1 MSDDD
6 EMPELEDFTE
16 QLKEIRKAKGIDEKN
31 VPTELKIGVINEKNN
46 NTSNNNKNNT
56 VQIPISTNPPPK
68 TEKPAEQPKPKPQN
82 TNTNTNN
89 KNNNNKRDEDN
100 FGFGLFKRGFLKRHN
115 FSEDEPKKNTNKEK
129 EKEKEKEKPK
139 EKPKEKEK
147 NEPVD
152 LTHIK
157 SNPGTTTKTNI
168 LNNFNNELKSSQE
181 SSKVNSGML
190 NNLANNKQQWLN
202 QELLMKIAQ
211 NPNLMRCFMDPR
223 FSTVIQELQTNPQE
237 CLKKYGN
244 NPEFST
250 FIKDFSALM
259 GEHFNNLAKNPM
271 AGNPNYNTPEVQE
284 IVNDPKIKP
293 ILERLQKE
301 GRLDMNEIQRDPYI
315 ASRFKVLIDK
325 KILNIQKMD

>member
-1 MSDDD
+1 MSDD
-6 EMPELEDFTE
+6 EMPELEDLSE
-16 QLKEIRKAKGIDEKN
+16 QLNEIRKARGIDEKN
-31 VPTELKIGVINEKNN
+31 IPKDIKIGVVNEK
-46 NTSNNNKNNT
+46 TNNNKVN
-56 VQIPISTNPPPK
+56 IPITTSSPPQVPVQVPK
-68 TEKPAEQPKPKPQN
+68 QQKQEEKPKPKQD
-82 TNTNTNN
+82 
-89 KNNNNKRDEDN
+89 NKRDEDN

-115 FSEDEPKKNTNKEK
+115 FSEDENKNKKEK
-129 EKEKEKEKPK
+129 EPKKVNKEIPTKKE
-139 EKPKEKEK
+139 
-147 NEPVD
+147 EPVD

-157 SNPGTTTKTNI
+157 SNPGTTTKTNVI
-168 LNNFNNELKSSQE
+168 NNFNKDLKSTQE
-181 SSKVNSGML
+181 SSKINPNML

-244 NPEFST
+244 NPEFSN

-259 GEHFNNLAKNPM
+259 GDHFNNLAKNPIQ
-271 AGNPNYNTPEVQE
+271 GNPNYSTPEVQE
-284 IVNDPKIKP
+284 IVNDSKIKP

-301 GRLDMNEIQRDPYI
+301 GKIDMNEIMRDPYV
-315 ASRFKVLIDK
+315 ASKFKILIDK

>member
-6 EMPELEDFTE
+6 EMPELEDFSE

-31 VPTELKIGVINEKNN
+31 IPKDIKIGVINEKKN
-46 NTSNNNKNNT
+46 SSKEPIKENK
-56 VQIPISTNPPPK
+56 VQIPIAKTEEPPK
-68 TEKPAEQPKPKPQN
+68 KSVQD
-82 TNTNTNN
+82 
-89 KNNNNKRDEDN
+89 NKRDEDN
-100 FGFGLFKRGFLKRHN
+100 FGCGLFKRGFLKRHH
-115 FSEDEPKKNTNKEK
+115 FSEDEPKKENKKENNKEK
-129 EKEKEKEKPK
+129 EK
-139 EKPKEKEK
+139 K

-152 LTHIK
+152 LTYIK

-168 LNNFNNELKSSQE
+168 LNNFNNDLKSSQE
-181 SSKVNSGML
+181 SSKINSGML

-211 NPNLMRCFMDPR
+211 KPNLMRCFMDPR
-223 FSTVIQELQTNPQE
+223 FSTVIQELQANPQE

-244 NPEFST
+244 NPEFSN
-250 FIKDFSALM
+250 FIKEFSSLM

-284 IVNDPKIKP
+284 IINDPKVKP

-301 GRLDMNEIQRDPYI
+301 GRLDINEIQRDPYI

>member
-16 QLKEIRKAKGIDEKN
+16 QLIEIRKAKGIDEKN
-31 VPTELKIGVINEKNN
+31 VPKEIKIGVINDKNN
-46 NTSNNNKNNT
+46 NDSNKKNT
-56 VQIPISTNPPPK
+56 VQIPISKEPPPTK
-68 TEKPAEQPKPKPQN
+68 ET
-82 TNTNTNN
+82 TNKKSNETNNN
-89 KNNNNKRDEDN
+89 KNNSSNNNKRDEDN
-100 FGFGLFKRGFLKRHN
+100 FGCGLFKRGFLKRHN
-115 FSEDEPKKNTNKEK
+115 FSEEEPKKNNNSNKSNIKKEEENKKEK
-129 EKEKEKEKPK
+129 
-139 EKPKEKEK
+139 K
-147 NEPVD
+147 NEPID

-157 SNPGTTTKTNI
+157 SNPGTTTKTNV
-168 LNNFNNELKSSQE
+168 LNNFNNDLKTNQE
-181 SSKVNSGML
+181 SSKLNSGML

-244 NPEFST
+244 NPVFSN
-250 FIKDFSALM
+250 FIKEFSALM
-259 GEHFNNLAKNPM
+259 GDHFNNLAKNPM
-271 AGNPNYNTPEVQE
+271 SGNPNYNTPEIQE
-284 IVNDPKIKP
+284 IINDPKIKP

-301 GRLDMNEIQRDPYI
+301 GRLDMNEIQRDPYV

>member
-31 VPTELKIGVINEKNN
+31 VPTNIKVGVIDEKNISTN
-46 NTSNNNKNNT
+46 DSSKKNNT
-56 VQIPISTNPPPK
+56 VQIPISTNPPPS
-68 TEKPAEQPKPKPQN
+68 KPQQ
-82 TNTNTNN
+82 TTTSQKTQNN
-89 KNNNNKRDEDN
+89 NNNNKRDEDN
-100 FGFGLFKRGFLKRHN
+100 FGCGLFKRGFLKRHN
-115 FSEDEPKKNTNKEK
+115 FSEDEPKKTNNNNKSNNSNTSNNNKEK
-129 EKEKEKEKPK
+129 EK
-139 EKPKEKEK
+139 K

-168 LNNFNNELKSSQE
+168 LNNFNNDLKSSQE
-181 SSKVNSGML
+181 SSKINSGML

-244 NPEFST
+244 NPEFSN
-250 FIKDFSALM
+250 FIKEFSALM
-259 GEHFNNLAKNPM
+259 GDHFNNLAKNTM

-284 IVNDPKIKP
+284 IINDPKIKP

-301 GRLDMNEIQRDPYI
+301 GRIDMNEIQRDPYI
-315 ASRFKVLIDK
+315 ASRFRVLIDK
-325 KILNIQKMD
+325 KTLNIQKMD

>member
-6 EMPELEDFTE
+6 EMPQLEDFTE

-31 VPTELKIGVINEKNN
+31 IPKDIKIGVIDEKK
-46 NTSNNNKNNT
+46 NTSKEPIKENK
-56 VQIPISTNPPPK
+56 VQIPITKTKSEEPPK
-68 TEKPAEQPKPKPQN
+68 KTVQD
-82 TNTNTNN
+82 
-89 KNNNNKRDEDN
+89 NKRDEDN
-100 FGFGLFKRGFLKRHN
+100 FGCGLFKRGFLKRHN
-115 FSEDEPKKNTNKEK
+115 FSEDVPKKENKKENENKEK
-129 EKEKEKEKPK
+129 EK
-139 EKPKEKEK
+139 K

-168 LNNFNNELKSSQE
+168 LNNFNNDLKSSQE
-181 SSKVNSGML
+181 SSKINSGML

-211 NPNLMRCFMDPR
+211 KPNLMRCFMDPR
-223 FSTVIQELQTNPQE
+223 FSTVIQELQANPQE

-244 NPEFST
+244 NPEFSN
-250 FIKDFSALM
+250 FIKEFSSLM

-284 IVNDPKIKP
+284 IINDPKVKP

-301 GRLDMNEIQRDPYI
+301 GRLDINEIQRDPYI

>member
-1 MSDDD
+1 MSDD
-6 EMPELEDFTE
+6 EMPELEDLSE
-16 QLKEIRKAKGIDEKN
+16 QLNEIRKARGIDEKN
-31 VPTELKIGVINEKNN
+31 IPKDIKIGVVNEK
-46 NTSNNNKNNT
+46 TNNNKVN
-56 VQIPISTNPPPK
+56 IPITTSSPPQVPVQVPK
-68 TEKPAEQPKPKPQN
+68 QQKQEEKPKPKQD
-82 TNTNTNN
+82 
-89 KNNNNKRDEDN
+89 NKRDEDN

-115 FSEDEPKKNTNKEK
+115 FSEDENKNKKEK
-129 EKEKEKEKPK
+129 EPKKVNKEIPTKKE
-139 EKPKEKEK
+139 
-147 NEPVD
+147 EPVD

-157 SNPGTTTKTNI
+157 SNPGTTTKTNVI
-168 LNNFNNELKSSQE
+168 NNFNKDLKSTQE
-181 SSKVNSGML
+181 SSKINPNML

-244 NPEFST
+244 NPEFSN

-259 GEHFNNLAKNPM
+259 GDHFNNLAKNPM
-271 AGNPNYNTPEVQE
+271 QGNPNYSTPEVQE

-301 GRLDMNEIQRDPYI
+301 GKIDMNEIMRDPYV
-315 ASRFKVLIDK
+315 ASKFKVLIDK

>member
-1 MSDDD
+1 MSDD
-6 EMPELEDFTE
+6 EMPELEDLSE
-16 QLKEIRKAKGIDEKN
+16 QLNEIRKARGIDEKN
-31 VPTELKIGVINEKNN
+31 IPKNIKIGVVNEK
-46 NTSNNNKNNT
+46 TNNNKVNIPIT
-56 VQIPISTNPPPK
+56 TSSPPQVPVQIAK
-68 TEKPAEQPKPKPQN
+68 QQKQEEKPKPKPD
-82 TNTNTNN
+82 
-89 KNNNNKRDEDN
+89 NKRDEDN

-115 FSEDEPKKNTNKEK
+115 FSEDENKNKKEK
-129 EKEKEKEKPK
+129 EPKKVNKEIPTKKE
-139 EKPKEKEK
+139 
-147 NEPVD
+147 EPVD

-157 SNPGTTTKTNI
+157 SNPGTTTKTNVI
-168 LNNFNNELKSSQE
+168 NNFNKDLKSTQE
-181 SSKVNSGML
+181 SSKINPNML

-244 NPEFST
+244 NPEFSN

-259 GEHFNNLAKNPM
+259 GDHFNNLAKNPM
-271 AGNPNYNTPEVQE
+271 QGNPNYSTPEVQE

-301 GRLDMNEIQRDPYI
+301 GKIDMNEIMRDPYV
-315 ASRFKVLIDK
+315 AAKFKILIDK

>member
-1 MSDDD
+1 MSDD
-6 EMPELEDFTE
+6 EMPELEDLSE
-16 QLKEIRKAKGIDEKN
+16 QLNEIRKARGIDEKN
-31 VPTELKIGVINEKNN
+31 IPKDIKIGVVNEK
-46 NTSNNNKNNT
+46 TNNNKVN
-56 VQIPISTNPPPK
+56 IPITTSSPPQVPVQVPK
-68 TEKPAEQPKPKPQN
+68 QQKQEEKPKPKQD
-82 TNTNTNN
+82 
-89 KNNNNKRDEDN
+89 NKRDEDN

-115 FSEDEPKKNTNKEK
+115 FSEDENKNKKEK
-129 EKEKEKEKPK
+129 EPKKENKEIPTKKE
-139 EKPKEKEK
+139 
-147 NEPVD
+147 EPVD

-157 SNPGTTTKTNI
+157 SNPGTTTKTNVI
-168 LNNFNNELKSSQE
+168 NNFNKDLKSTQE
-181 SSKVNSGML
+181 SSKINPNML

-244 NPEFST
+244 NPEFSN

-259 GEHFNNLAKNPM
+259 GDHFNNLAKNPIQ
-271 AGNPNYNTPEVQE
+271 GNPNYSTPEVQE
-284 IVNDPKIKP
+284 IVNDQKIKP

-301 GRLDMNEIQRDPYI
+301 GKIDMNEIMRDPYV
-315 ASRFKVLIDK
+315 AAKFKILIDK

>member
-6 EMPELEDFTE
+6 EMPELEDLSD
-16 QLKEIRKAKGIDEKN
+16 QLNSIRKARGIDENSIAKN
-31 VPTELKIGVINEKNN
+31 IKVGVINEKNN
-46 NTSNNNKNNT
+46 ISKEEPKQANNT
-56 VQIPISTNPPPK
+56 VKIPISTSQPQNQQPK
-68 TEKPAEQPKPKPQN
+68 EKPKDSN
-82 TNTNTNN
+82 DN
-89 KNNNNKRDEDN
+89 KKNEDN
-100 FGFGLFKRGFLKRHN
+100 AGFSFLKRGFLKRHN
-115 FSEDEPKKNTNKEK
+115 FSQEEPKKEIKKQNNEGNNNN
-129 EKEKEKEKPK
+129 KPK
-139 EKPKEKEK
+139 KE
-147 NEPVD
+147 EPVD

-157 SNPGTTTKTNI
+157 SNPGTTTKTEI
-168 LNNFNNELKSSQE
+168 LNNFNKDLKSSQD
-181 SSKVNSGML
+181 SSKPNPSLL

-223 FSTVIQELQTNPQE
+223 FSTVIQEMQTNPQE

-250 FIKDFSALM
+250 FIKEFSALM
-259 GEHFNNLAKNPM
+259 GDHFNKLAKNPM

-301 GRLDMNEIQRDPYI
+301 GRIDMNEIQRDPYI

-325 KILNIQKMD
+325 KILNIQKMG

>member
-6 EMPELEDFTE
+6 EMPELEDLSD
-16 QLKEIRKAKGIDEKN
+16 QLNSIRKARGIDENSIAKN
-31 VPTELKIGVINEKNN
+31 IKVGVINEKNN
-46 NTSNNNKNNT
+46 ISKEEPKQANNT
-56 VQIPISTNPPPK
+56 VKIPISTS
-68 TEKPAEQPKPKPQN
+68 KPQN
-82 TNTNTNN
+82 QQPKEKPKVNN
-89 KNNNNKRDEDN
+89 DNKKNEDN
-100 FGFGLFKRGFLKRHN
+100 AGFSFLKRGFLKRHN
-115 FSEDEPKKNTNKEK
+115 FSQEEPKKEIKKQNNEGNNNNKSKK
-129 EKEKEKEKPK
+129 E
-139 EKPKEKEK
+139 
-147 NEPVD
+147 EPVD

-157 SNPGTTTKTNI
+157 SNPGTTTKTEI
-168 LNNFNNELKSSQE
+168 LNNFNKDLKSSQD
-181 SSKVNSGML
+181 SSKPNPSLL

-223 FSTVIQELQTNPQE
+223 FSTVIQEMQTNPQE

-250 FIKDFSALM
+250 FIKEFSALM
-259 GEHFNNLAKNPM
+259 GDHFNKLAKNPM

-301 GRLDMNEIQRDPYI
+301 GKIDMNEIQRDPYI

>member
-16 QLKEIRKAKGIDEKN
+16 QLKEIRKAKGIDDKN
-31 VPTELKIGVINEKNN
+31 VPTELKVGVIEEKKES
-46 NTSNNNKNNT
+46 SNQNKNNT
-56 VQIPISTNPPPK
+56 VQIPISTTTK
-68 TEKPAEQPKPKPQN
+68 ATQSEQ
-82 TNTNTNN
+82 
-89 KNNNNKRDEDN
+89 KNNNANNKTNNNKNKRDEDN
-100 FGFGLFKRGFLKRHN
+100 FGCGLFKRGFLKRHN
-115 FSEDEPKKNTNKEK
+115 FSEDEPKKNINKNNNSNEK
-129 EKEKEKEKPK
+129 EKEN
-139 EKPKEKEK
+139 K
-147 NEPVD
+147 NELVD

-157 SNPGTTTKTNI
+157 SSPGTTTKTNI
-168 LNNFNNELKSSQE
+168 MNNFNNDLKTNQE
-181 SSKVNSGML
+181 TSKINSGML

-244 NPEFST
+244 NPEFSN
-250 FIKDFSALM
+250 FIKEFSALM
-259 GEHFNNLAKNPM
+259 GDHFNKLAKNPM
-271 AGNPNYNTPEVQE
+271 AGNPNYSSPEVQE

-301 GRLDMNEIQRDPYI
+301 GRIDMNEIQRDPYV
-315 ASRFKVLIDK
+315 ASRFKILIDK

>member
-1 MSDDD
+1 MSDD

-16 QLKEIRKAKGIDEKN
+16 QLKEIRKAKGIDQTN

-46 NTSNNNKNNT
+46 NDSNNKKNVQIPITKVPSKEETQKSNEANNNKNNN
-56 VQIPISTNPPPK
+56 S
-68 TEKPAEQPKPKPQN
+68 
-82 TNTNTNN
+82 NN
-89 KNNNNKRDEDN
+89 KKRDEDN
-100 FGFGLFKRGFLKRHN
+100 FGCGLFKRGFLKRHN
-115 FSEDEPKKNTNKEK
+115 FSEDEPKKTNNNNLNKPNTEK
-129 EKEKEKEKPK
+129 EKEKEKEK
-139 EKPKEKEK
+139 K
-147 NEPVD
+147 NEPID

-168 LNNFNNELKSSQE
+168 LNNFNNDLKSNQE
-181 SSKVNSGML
+181 ASKINSGML

-202 QELLMKIAQ
+202 QELLMKIAKS
-211 NPNLMRCFMDPR
+211 PNLMRCFMDPR

-244 NPEFST
+244 NPEFSN
-250 FIKDFSALM
+250 FIKEFSALM
-259 GEHFNNLAKNPM
+259 GDHFNNLAKNPM
-271 AGNPNYNTPEVQE
+271 AGNPNYTNPEVQE
-284 IVNDPKIKP
+284 IINDPKIKP

-301 GRLDMNEIQRDPYI
+301 GRIDMNEIQRDPYI

>member
-1 MSDDD
+1 MSDD

-46 NTSNNNKNNT
+46 SSNTTKNNM
-56 VQIPISTNPPPK
+56 VQIPISTNPPQSQK
-68 TEKPAEQPKPKPQN
+68 TEKTPPPKPQN
-82 TNTNTNN
+82 TNNNNN
-89 KNNNNKRDEDN
+89 KNSNKRDEDN
-100 FGFGLFKRGFLKRHN
+100 FGCGLFKRGFLKRHN
-115 FSEDEPKKNTNKEK
+115 FSEDEPKKNTNN
-129 EKEKEKEKPK
+129 KEKEKPK

-147 NEPVD
+147 NEPID

-157 SNPGTTTKTNI
+157 SNPGTTTKTNV
-168 LNNFNNELKSSQE
+168 LNNFNNDLKSSQE
-181 SSKVNSGML
+181 SSKINSSML

-250 FIKDFSALM
+250 FIKEFSALM
-259 GEHFNNLAKNPM
+259 GDHFNNLAKNPM

>member
-1 MSDDD
+1 MSDD
-6 EMPELEDFTE
+6 EMPELEDLSE
-16 QLKEIRKAKGIDEKN
+16 QLNEIRKARGIDEKN
-31 VPTELKIGVINEKNN
+31 IPKDIKIGVVNEK
-46 NTSNNNKNNT
+46 TNNNKVN
-56 VQIPISTNPPPK
+56 IPITTSSPPQVPVQVPK
-68 TEKPAEQPKPKPQN
+68 QQKQEEKPKPKQD
-82 TNTNTNN
+82 
-89 KNNNNKRDEDN
+89 NKRDEDN

-115 FSEDEPKKNTNKEK
+115 FSEDENKNKKEK
-129 EKEKEKEKPK
+129 EPKKVNKEIPIKKE
-139 EKPKEKEK
+139 
-147 NEPVD
+147 EPVD

-157 SNPGTTTKTNI
+157 SNPGTTTKTDVI
-168 LNNFNNELKSSQE
+168 NNFNKDLKSTQE
-181 SSKVNSGML
+181 SSKINPNML

-244 NPEFST
+244 NPEFSN

-259 GEHFNNLAKNPM
+259 GDHFNNLAKNPM
-271 AGNPNYNTPEVQE
+271 QGNPNYSTPEVQE
-284 IVNDPKIKP
+284 IVNDSKIKP

-301 GRLDMNEIQRDPYI
+301 GKIDMNEIMRDPYV
-315 ASRFKVLIDK
+315 ATKFKILIDK

>member
-1 MSDDD
+1 MSDD
-6 EMPELEDFTE
+6 EMPELEDLSE
-16 QLKEIRKAKGIDEKN
+16 QLNEIRKARGIDEKN
-31 VPTELKIGVINEKNN
+31 IPKDIKIGVVNEK
-46 NTSNNNKNNT
+46 TNNNKVN
-56 VQIPISTNPPPK
+56 IPITTSSSPQVPVQVPK
-68 TEKPAEQPKPKPQN
+68 QQKQEEKPKPKQD
-82 TNTNTNN
+82 
-89 KNNNNKRDEDN
+89 NKRDEDN

-115 FSEDEPKKNTNKEK
+115 FSEDENKNKKEK
-129 EKEKEKEKPK
+129 EPKKENKEIPTKKE
-139 EKPKEKEK
+139 
-147 NEPVD
+147 EPVD

-157 SNPGTTTKTNI
+157 SNPGTTTKTNVI
-168 LNNFNNELKSSQE
+168 NNFNKDLKSTQE
-181 SSKVNSGML
+181 SSKINPNML

-244 NPEFST
+244 NPEFSN

-259 GEHFNNLAKNPM
+259 GDHFNNLAKNPM
-271 AGNPNYNTPEVQE
+271 QGNPNYSTPEVQE

-301 GRLDMNEIQRDPYI
+301 GKIDMNEIMRDPYV
-315 ASRFKVLIDK
+315 ASKFKILIDK

>member
-31 VPTELKIGVINEKNN
+31 IPKDIKIGVIDEKK
-46 NTSNNNKNNT
+46 NTSKEPIKENK
-56 VQIPISTNPPPK
+56 VQIPITKTKTEEPPK
-68 TEKPAEQPKPKPQN
+68 KAVQD
-82 TNTNTNN
+82 
-89 KNNNNKRDEDN
+89 NKRDEDN
-100 FGFGLFKRGFLKRHN
+100 FGCGLFKRGFLKRHN
-115 FSEDEPKKNTNKEK
+115 FSEDVPKKENKKENDNKEK
-129 EKEKEKEKPK
+129 EKEK
-139 EKPKEKEK
+139 K

-157 SNPGTTTKTNI
+157 SSPGTTTKTNI
-168 LNNFNNELKSSQE
+168 INNFNNDLKSSQE
-181 SSKVNSGML
+181 SSKINSGML

-211 NPNLMRCFMDPR
+211 KPNLMRCFMDPR

-244 NPEFST
+244 NPEFSN
-250 FIKDFSALM
+250 FIKEFSSLM

-284 IVNDPKIKP
+284 IINDPKIKP

-301 GRLDMNEIQRDPYI
+301 GRLDINEIQRDPYI

-325 KILNIQKMD
+325 KILNIKKMN

>member
-31 VPTELKIGVINEKNN
+31 IPQNIKIGVIDEKKN
-46 NTSNNNKNNT
+46 SSKEPIKENK
-56 VQIPISTNPPPK
+56 VQIPITKSEEPPK
-68 TEKPAEQPKPKPQN
+68 KPVQD
-82 TNTNTNN
+82 
-89 KNNNNKRDEDN
+89 NKRDEDN
-100 FGFGLFKRGFLKRHN
+100 FGCGLFKRGFLKRHN
-115 FSEDEPKKNTNKEK
+115 FSEDEPKKEIKKENKEK
-129 EKEKEKEKPK
+129 EKEK
-139 EKPKEKEK
+139 K
-147 NEPVD
+147 NEPID

-157 SNPGTTTKTNI
+157 STPGTTTKTNI
-168 LNNFNNELKSSQE
+168 MNNFNNDLKSSQE
-181 SSKVNSGML
+181 SSKINSGML

-211 NPNLMRCFMDPR
+211 KPNLMRCFMDPR

-244 NPEFST
+244 NPEFSN
-250 FIKDFSALM
+250 FIKEFSSLM
-259 GEHFNNLAKNPM
+259 GEHFNDLAKNPM

-284 IVNDPKIKP
+284 IINDPKIKP

-301 GRLDMNEIQRDPYI
+301 GRLDINEIQRDPYI

>member
-6 EMPELEDFTE
+6 EMPELEDLSD
-16 QLKEIRKAKGIDEKN
+16 QLNSIRKARGIDENSIAKN
-31 VPTELKIGVINEKNN
+31 IKVGVINEKNN
-46 NTSNNNKNNT
+46 ISKEEPKQANNT
-56 VQIPISTNPPPK
+56 VKIPISTSQPQNQQPK
-68 TEKPAEQPKPKPQN
+68 EKPKDSN
-82 TNTNTNN
+82 DN
-89 KNNNNKRDEDN
+89 KKNEDN
-100 FGFGLFKRGFLKRHN
+100 AGFSFLKRGFLKRHN
-115 FSEDEPKKNTNKEK
+115 FSQEEPKKEIKKQNNEGNNNNKSKK
-129 EKEKEKEKPK
+129 E
-139 EKPKEKEK
+139 
-147 NEPVD
+147 EPVD

-157 SNPGTTTKTNI
+157 SNPGTTTKTEI
-168 LNNFNNELKSSQE
+168 LNNFNKDLKSSQD
-181 SSKVNSGML
+181 SSKPNPSLL

-223 FSTVIQELQTNPQE
+223 FSTVIQEMQTNPQE

-250 FIKDFSALM
+250 FIKEFSALM
-259 GEHFNNLAKNPM
+259 GDHFNKLAKNPM

-301 GRLDMNEIQRDPYI
+301 GKIDMNEIQRDPYI

>member
-1 MSDDD
+1 
-6 EMPELEDFTE
+6 MPELEDLSE
-16 QLKEIRKAKGIDEKN
+16 QLNEIRKARGIDEKN
-31 VPTELKIGVINEKNN
+31 IPKDIKIGVVNEK
-46 NTSNNNKNNT
+46 TNNNKVN
-56 VQIPISTNPPPK
+56 IPITTSSPPQVPVQVPK
-68 TEKPAEQPKPKPQN
+68 QQKQEEKPKPKQD
-82 TNTNTNN
+82 
-89 KNNNNKRDEDN
+89 NKRDEDN

-115 FSEDEPKKNTNKEK
+115 FSEDENKNKKEK
-129 EKEKEKEKPK
+129 EPKKVNKEIPIKKE
-139 EKPKEKEK
+139 
-147 NEPVD
+147 EPVD

-157 SNPGTTTKTNI
+157 SNPGTTTKTNVI
-168 LNNFNNELKSSQE
+168 NNFNKDLKSTQE
-181 SSKVNSGML
+181 SSKINPNML

-244 NPEFST
+244 NPEFSN

-259 GEHFNNLAKNPM
+259 GDHFNNLAKNPM
-271 AGNPNYNTPEVQE
+271 QGNPNYSTPEVQE
-284 IVNDPKIKP
+284 IVNDSKIKP

-301 GRLDMNEIQRDPYI
+301 GKIDMNEIMRDPYV
-315 ASRFKVLIDK
+315 ATKFKILIDK

>member
-31 VPTELKIGVINEKNN
+31 VPTNIKVGVIDEKNISTN
-46 NTSNNNKNNT
+46 DSSKKNNT
-56 VQIPISTNPPPK
+56 VQIPISTNPPPS
-68 TEKPAEQPKPKPQN
+68 KPQQ
-82 TNTNTNN
+82 TTTSQKTQNN
-89 KNNNNKRDEDN
+89 NNNNKRDEDN
-100 FGFGLFKRGFLKRHN
+100 FGCGLFKRGFLKRHN
-115 FSEDEPKKNTNKEK
+115 FSEDEPKKTNNNNKSNNFNTSNNNKEK
-129 EKEKEKEKPK
+129 EK
-139 EKPKEKEK
+139 K

-168 LNNFNNELKSSQE
+168 LNNFNNDLKSSQE
-181 SSKVNSGML
+181 SSKINSGML

-244 NPEFST
+244 NPEFSN
-250 FIKDFSALM
+250 FIKEFSALM
-259 GEHFNNLAKNPM
+259 GDHFNNLAKNPM

-284 IVNDPKIKP
+284 IINDPKIKP

-301 GRLDMNEIQRDPYI
+301 GRIDMNEIQRDPYI
-315 ASRFKVLIDK
+315 ASRFRVLIDK

>member
-31 VPTELKIGVINEKNN
+31 IPQNIKIGVIDEKKN
-46 NTSNNNKNNT
+46 SSKEPIKENK
-56 VQIPISTNPPPK
+56 VQIPITKSEEPPK
-68 TEKPAEQPKPKPQN
+68 KPVQD
-82 TNTNTNN
+82 
-89 KNNNNKRDEDN
+89 NKRDEDN
-100 FGFGLFKRGFLKRHN
+100 FGCGLFKRGFLKRHN
-115 FSEDEPKKNTNKEK
+115 FSEDEPKKEIKKENKEK
-129 EKEKEKEKPK
+129 EKEK
-139 EKPKEKEK
+139 K
-147 NEPVD
+147 NEPID

-157 SNPGTTTKTNI
+157 STPGTTTKTNI
-168 LNNFNNELKSSQE
+168 MNNFNNDLKSSQE
-181 SSKVNSGML
+181 SSKINSGML

-211 NPNLMRCFMDPR
+211 KPNLMRCFMDPR

-244 NPEFST
+244 NPEFSN
-250 FIKDFSALM
+250 FIKEFSSLM

-284 IVNDPKIKP
+284 IINDPKIKP

-301 GRLDMNEIQRDPYI
+301 GRLDINEIQRDPYI

>member
-1 MSDDD
+1 MSDD
-6 EMPELEDFTE
+6 EMPELEDLSE
-16 QLKEIRKAKGIDEKN
+16 QLNEIRKARGIDEKN
-31 VPTELKIGVINEKNN
+31 IPKDIKIGVVNEK
-46 NTSNNNKNNT
+46 TNNNKVN
-56 VQIPISTNPPPK
+56 IPITTSSPPQVPVQVPK
-68 TEKPAEQPKPKPQN
+68 QQKQEEKPKPKQD
-82 TNTNTNN
+82 
-89 KNNNNKRDEDN
+89 NKRDEDN

-115 FSEDEPKKNTNKEK
+115 FSEDENKNKKEK
-129 EKEKEKEKPK
+129 EPKKVNKEIPTKKE
-139 EKPKEKEK
+139 
-147 NEPVD
+147 EPVD

-157 SNPGTTTKTNI
+157 SNPGTTTKTNVI
-168 LNNFNNELKSSQE
+168 NNFNKDLKSTQE
-181 SSKVNSGML
+181 SSKINPNML

-244 NPEFST
+244 NPEFSN

-259 GEHFNNLAKNPM
+259 GDHFNNLAKNPM
-271 AGNPNYNTPEVQE
+271 QGNPNYSTPEVQE

-301 GRLDMNEIQRDPYI
+301 GKIDMNEIMRDPYV
-315 ASRFKVLIDK
+315 ASKFKILIDK